1 MVLFT
6 HAVPLCFLWEVSRL
20 VRKAGTLSKLL
31 AVGRSQEDSSS
42 ESSLACMMSTL
53 CFHIQFEKV
62 GRLSRQPSDSL
73 GLENTGL
80 NDCFPPGV
88 FLKILNPRTLCLL
101 STLYN
106 SLLWFLALFNRPFAI
121 PNRLDQGTMDL
132 HHFFSAW
139 ARINS
144 LSVSLIF
151 INLSLYSFK
160 FYFLWNT
167 WLILFFPI
175 NRA

>member
-42 ESSLACMMSTL
+42 ESSLACMMSTI

-73 GLENTGL
+73 GVGKYRVWTAAFLQVFFWKSWIPEPFAFFPLFIIPFCGFLHYLTGL
-80 NDCFPPGV
+80 
-88 FLKILNPRTLCLL
+88 LL
-101 STLYN
+101 YLTDWIKE
-106 SLLWFLALFNRPFAI
+106 LWI
-121 PNRLDQGTMDL
+121 YTI
-132 HHFFSAW
+132 FFSAW

-144 LSVSLIF
+144 LCVSLIF

-167 WLILFFPI
+167 WLIFFSY
-175 NRA
+175 